1 MKVGNICMLK
11 LGLIGCTGKFGK
23 DIIKYILQS
32 KTIILNKAIARQAN
46 QFVGHDISLL
56 IGSNNTGIIITDS
69 IKDAANCDVLVDC
82 TNKETFIN
90 NLPKY
95 EEILKPVVIA
105 TTGFSKDDFMKIN
118 QVAKKIPIVFSPNYS
133 FGFYNFLETVKCAV
147 SNLDRETDVQII
159 EYHHNQKKDSPSG
172 TAIRIL
178 NAILESNPKLIDKN
192 ININSIRAGS
202 IVGEHRVLLAN
213 CNNEEIELIHK
224 ISSRESLSKGVVKS
238 AIWLCS
244 KPNGYYSMD
253 DVAKDLIQMV

>member
-1 MKVGNICMLK
+1 MIK
-11 LGLIGCTGKFGK
+11 LGIIGCTGKFGK
-23 DIIKYILQS
+23 DMMKYILQS
-32 KTIILNKAIARQAN
+32 KTIVLHSAITRQGN
-46 QFVGHDISLL
+46 QFVGCDISSL

-69 IKDAANCDVLVDC
+69 IKGVANCDVLIDC
-82 TNKETFIN
+82 TNKEAFITN
-90 NLPKY
+90 NLPQY

-105 TTGFSKDDFMKIN
+105 TTGFSKDDFIKIN
-118 QVAKKIPIVFSPNYS
+118 QVARKIPIVFSQNYS
-133 FGFYNFLETVKCAV
+133 FGFYNFIETVKQAV
-147 SNLDRETDVQII
+147 SNIDTETDVQII
-159 EYHHNQKKDSPSG
+159 EYHHNQKKDAPSG

-178 NAILESNPKLIDKN
+178 NAILESNPKLIDKD

-224 ISSRESLSKGVVKS
+224 VSSRESFSMGIVKS

-253 DVAKDLIQMV
+253 DVVRNFVQMG